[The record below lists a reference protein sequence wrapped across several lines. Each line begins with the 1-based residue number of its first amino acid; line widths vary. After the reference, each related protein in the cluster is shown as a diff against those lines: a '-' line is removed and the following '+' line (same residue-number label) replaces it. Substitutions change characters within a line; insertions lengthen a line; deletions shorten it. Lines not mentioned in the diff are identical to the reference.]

1 MPRRKLCQHPTSHTG
16 SSYVPTGSRW
26 ISSRLLNFMRSRDDF
41 EELNIHWLC
50 PKCQRVETEMMKEQ
64 HPMVEEDDMNVS
76 DDESSENNS
85 TNNEGRDDEND
96 SADDDENE
104 SEDDNEKGGEDDML
118 LELSYQEEQALEQ
131 LSAVFNLLKMRSIHD
146 K

>member
-1 MPRRKLCQHPTSHTG
+1 
-16 SSYVPTGSRW
+16 
-26 ISSRLLNFMRSRDDF
+26 MRSRDDF

-50 PKCQRVETEMMKEQ
+50 PKCQRVETEMMKAQ

-104 SEDDNEKGGEDDML
+104 SEDDNEKEGEDDNEKGDEDDML